1 MVAHRQG
8 KRLRANL
15 SSAERNILTLHTP
28 QRILVTGAGGYI
40 GAALVRRLVQNASHL
55 HIAQIT
61 ALDINLQGAVL
72 PEYPLLRKINGSLR
86 DAETRALALAEAPDL
101 VFHLAGITSGQAEQ
115 QFEASFDVNVVAT
128 MALFEDLRRL
138 GNAPRLVQ
146 TSSIGVFGL
155 PLPAR
160 IDDQTLPTPTLTY
173 GAHKLMMETLLADYS
188 RRGWIDGR
196 SVRLPSVVARPAGPN
211 GASSSF
217 ASDLIRELCA
227 GRPYD
232 CPIDAGGTIWLL
244 SLTACIDALLHAAR
258 IDAAQLPRTRA
269 WTLPALRA
277 SAAQVVD
284 AISSLYGNETVERIR
299 YCPDPALLAQFA
311 RWPQLDTS
319 LAESQGF
326 VADKSLPQLLARTQR
341 ALQGDIA

>member
-1 MVAHRQG
+1 MS
-8 KRLRANL
+8 LP
-15 SSAERNILTLHTP
+15 TP
-28 QRILVTGAGGYI
+28 QRILVTGAGGYL
-40 GAALVRRLVQNASHL
+40 GAALVRRLVEQSRHL
-55 HIAQIT
+55 PIAQIT
-61 ALDINLQGAVL
+61 ALDINLQGSAL
-72 PEYPLLRKINGSLR
+72 PEHPLLRKISGSLG
-86 DAETRALALAEAPDL
+86 DAETRALALADAPDL
-101 VFHLAGITSGQAEQ
+101 VFHLAAITSGQAEQ
-115 QFEASFDVNVVAT
+115 QFEIALSVNVVAT

-146 TSSIGVFGL
+146 ASSIGVFGL

-160 IDDQTLPTPTLTY
+160 IDDQTLPAPTLTY

-188 RRGWIDGR
+188 RRGWMDGR
-196 SVRLPSVVARPAGPN
+196 SVRLPSIVARPAGPN

-232 CPIDAGGTIWLL
+232 CPIDAEGTIWLL

-258 IDAAQLPRTRA
+258 IDAAQLARTRA

-277 SAAQVVD
+277 SVAQIVD
-284 AISSLYGNETVERIR
+284 AISEIYGNETVDRIR
-299 YCPDPALLAQFA
+299 YCPQPALLEQFA

-319 LAESQGF
+319 LAESLGF
-326 VADKSLPQLLARTQR
+326 VADASLAQLLRRTQR
-341 ALQGDIA
+341 ALQGEIA